1 MKLKETM
8 EVFGITTNE
17 LIFSIFLPFLLFYL
31 ILFVFLKRS
40 NIFGDVGNT
49 YYSLTAL
56 TISLISILSLH
67 SLGLTKI
74 LPYLAASL
82 TVLSFVAVYLYGVF
96 KYSAS
101 VATKEERFN
110 KLKEGIERLT
120 SEYEKEKDEKKKEE
134 IKKNLKEKLSE
145 IELLAKQINRK
156 VEEEDWYKNAKGKV
170 G

>member
-1 MKLKETM
+1 M
-8 EVFGITTNE
+8 EVFGFTLNE
-17 LIFSIFLPFLLFYL
+17 LIFSIFLPLILFYL
-31 ILFVFLKRS
+31 IILIFLKRS
-40 NIFGDVGNT
+40 NIFGEIGNT

-74 LPYLAASL
+74 LPYLAAAL

-96 KYSAS
+96 KYSIN
-101 VATKEERFN
+101 VATREERFEN
-110 KLKEGIERLT
+110 LKKEIERLT

-134 IKKNLKEKLSE
+134 IKKNIKEKLSE
-145 IELLAKQINRK
+145 IENLAKQIGRK

-170 G
+170 V

>member
-40 NIFGDVGNT
+40 KIFGDVGNT

-56 TISLISILSLH
+56 TISLISILSLY
-67 SLGLTKI
+67 SLGLTRI
-74 LPYLAASL
+74 LPYLAVAL
-82 TVLSFVAVYLYGVF
+82 TVLSFVAVYLFGVF
-96 KYSAS
+96 KYSVN
-101 VATKEERFN
+101 VATREERFN
-110 KLKEGIERLT
+110 KLNEEIERLT

-134 IKKNLKEKLSE
+134 IKKSLKEKLSE
-145 IELLAKQINRK
+145 IENLAKQIGRK
-156 VEEEDWYKNAKGKV
+156 VEGEEWYKNAKSKV
-170 G
+170 

>member
-8 EVFGITTNE
+8 EVFGINTNE

-56 TISLISILSLH
+56 TISLISILSLY
-67 SLGLTKI
+67 SLGLTRI
-74 LPYLAASL
+74 LPYLAVAL
-82 TVLSFVAVYLYGVF
+82 TVLSFVAVYLFGVF
-96 KYSAS
+96 KYSVNIAMRD
-101 VATKEERFN
+101 ERFK
-110 KLKEGIERLT
+110 KLKEEIEKLS

-134 IKKNLKEKLSE
+134 IKNRLKDKLSE
-145 IELLAKQINRK
+145 IENIAKQFGLKIY
-156 VEEEDWYKNAKGKV
+156 EDWYKKAKEKV

>member
-1 MKLKETM
+1 M
-8 EVFGITTNE
+8 EVLGFPLNE

-31 ILFVFLKRS
+31 ILFIFLKKS
-40 NIFGDVGNT
+40 NIFGNVGNL

-56 TISLISILSLH
+56 TISLISILSLY

-96 KYSAS
+96 KYSVS
-101 VATKEERFN
+101 VATREDRFN
-110 KLKEGIERLT
+110 KLKEEIERLT

-134 IKKNLKEKLSE
+134 VKKSIKEKLSE
-145 IELLAKQINRK
+145 IENLAKQINRK
-156 VEEEDWYKNAKGKV
+156 IEDEDWYKNAKGKV